1 LGTDNNADH
10 PRKFDQGTTMKNHF
24 KLSVCQM
31 KVVDNKETNVDRAVN
46 MIESAARNDAEL
58 VLLPEMFNCP
68 YDNRKFQEYAES
80 AEDSVTLERISEAA
94 RNLGVYVV
102 AGSIPELDDGKLYN
116 SSYIFNR
123 DGEVM
128 DVHRKMHLFDIH
140 VPGEISFRESE
151 TLTAGDRLTVVETE
165 LCRIGVV
172 ICYDIRFP
180 ELSRLTVDRG
190 AELILVPGAFNMT
203 TGPAHWEVLMKVRAI
218 DNQVY
223 LAAASPARNHE
234 LSYIAYGHSMI
245 VDPWGDV
252 LSQAGA
258 SEEIIYAEIDSSR
271 IKEVRNQLP
280 LLENRRKD
288 IYKVIEGFDQ
298 NKD

>member
-1 LGTDNNADH
+1 
-10 PRKFDQGTTMKNHF
+10 MKNHF
-24 KLSVCQM
+24 KLAVCQM
-31 KVVDNKETNVDRAVN
+31 NVVDNKETNVDKAVN

-58 VLLPEMFNCP
+58 VLMPEMFNCP
-68 YDNRKFQEYAES
+68 YDNSKFREYAES
-80 AEDSVTLERISEAA
+80 AEDSATLERISEAA
-94 RNLGVYVV
+94 RNSGVYVV

-116 SSYIFNR
+116 SSFIFNR

-151 TLTAGDRLTVVETE
+151 TLTAGDRVTVVETE

-180 ELSRLTVDRG
+180 ELSRLMVNRG
-190 AELILVPGAFNMT
+190 VELIMVPGAFNMT
-203 TGPAHWEVLMKVRAI
+203 TGPAHWEALMKVRAV

-271 IKEVRNQLP
+271 IKEVRAQLP

-288 IYKVIEGFDQ
+288 IYGVKEVSGQ
-298 NKD
+298 NKN

>member
-1 LGTDNNADH
+1 
-10 PRKFDQGTTMKNHF
+10 MKNHF
-24 KLSVCQM
+24 KLAVCQM
-31 KVVDNKETNVDRAVN
+31 NVVDSKETNVDKAVD
-46 MIESAARNDAEL
+46 MIEAAAKNDADL

-68 YDNRKFQEYAES
+68 YDNSKFREYAES
-80 AEDSVTLERISEAA
+80 AEDSATIERISDAA
-94 RNLGVYVV
+94 GNSGVYVV
-102 AGSIPELDDGKLYN
+102 AGSIPELDDGKLHN
-116 SSYIFNR
+116 SSFIFNR
-123 DGEVM
+123 DGEII

-151 TLTAGDRLTVVETE
+151 TLTAGDRVTVVETE

-180 ELSRLTVDRG
+180 EILRLMVNRG

-203 TGPAHWEVLMKVRAI
+203 TGPIHWEALMRVRAV

-223 LAAASPARNHE
+223 LAAASPARNTE
-234 LSYIAYGHSMI
+234 LAYVAYGHSMI
-245 VDPWGDV
+245 VDPWGEV

-258 SEEIIYAEIDSSR
+258 SEEIIYADVNSSR
-271 IKEVRNQLP
+271 VSDVRNQLP

-288 IYKVIEGFDQ
+288 IYRVTEVFGQ

>member
-1 LGTDNNADH
+1 
-10 PRKFDQGTTMKNHF
+10 MKNHF
-24 KLSVCQM
+24 KLAVCQM
-31 KVVDNKETNVDRAVN
+31 NVVDNKETNVKKAVD
-46 MIESAARNDAEL
+46 MIESAARNDADL
-58 VLLPEMFNCP
+58 ILLPEMFNCP
-68 YDNRKFQEYAES
+68 YDNSKFREYAES
-80 AEDSVTLERISEAA
+80 AEDSATLEMISETA
-94 RNLGVYVV
+94 RNSGVYVV

-116 SSYIFNR
+116 SSFIFNR

-151 TLTAGDRLTVVETE
+151 TLTAGDKVTVVETD

-180 ELSRLTVDRG
+180 ELSRLMVDKG
-190 AELILVPGAFNMT
+190 VELILVPGAFNMT
-203 TGPAHWEVLMKVRAI
+203 TGPAHWETLMRVRAV

-234 LSYIAYGHSMI
+234 LSYIAYGHSMV
-245 VDPWGDV
+245 VDPWGEV
-252 LSQAGA
+252 LSQVGA
-258 SEEIIYAEIDSSR
+258 SEEIIYAEMNSSR
-271 IKEVRNQLP
+271 IIDVRNQLP

-288 IYKVIEGFDQ
+288 IYRVTEGSGQ

>member
-1 LGTDNNADH
+1 
-10 PRKFDQGTTMKNHF
+10 MKNHF
-24 KLSVCQM
+24 KLAVCQM
-31 KVVDNKETNVDRAVN
+31 NVVDNKETNVKKAVD
-46 MIESAARNDAEL
+46 MIKSAARNDADII
-58 VLLPEMFNCP
+58 LLPEMFNCP
-68 YDNRKFQEYAES
+68 YDNSKFREYAES
-80 AEDSVTLERISEAA
+80 VEDSATLERISEAA
-94 RNLGVYVV
+94 RNSGVYVV

-116 SSYIFNR
+116 SSFIFNR

-151 TLTAGDRLTVVETE
+151 NLTAGDKVTVVETD
-165 LCRIGVV
+165 LCRVGVV

-180 ELSRLTVDRG
+180 ELSRLMVDRG
-190 AELILVPGAFNMT
+190 VELILVPGAFNMT
-203 TGPAHWEVLMKVRAI
+203 TGPAHWETLMRVRAV

-223 LAAASPARNHE
+223 LAAASPARNRE

-252 LSQAGA
+252 LNQAGA
-258 SEEIIYAEIDSSR
+258 SEEIIYAEVNSSR
-271 IKEVRNQLP
+271 IRDVRNQLP

-288 IYKVIEGFDQ
+288 IYRITEVSVQ

>member
-1 LGTDNNADH
+1 
-10 PRKFDQGTTMKNHF
+10 MKNHF
-24 KLSVCQM
+24 KLAVCQM
-31 KVVDNKETNVDRAVN
+31 NVVDNKETNVDKSVD
-46 MIESAARNDAEL
+46 MIESAAKNDADL
-58 VLLPEMFNCP
+58 ILLPEMFNCP
-68 YDNRKFQEYAES
+68 YDNSKFREYAES
-80 AEDSVTLERISEAA
+80 AEDSATLERISWAA
-94 RNLGVYVV
+94 RNSGVYVV

-116 SSYIFNR
+116 SSFIFNR
-123 DGEVM
+123 DGEIL

-151 TLTAGDRLTVVETE
+151 TLTAGDKVTVVETD

-180 ELSRLTVDRG
+180 ELSRLMVDRG
-190 AELILVPGAFNMT
+190 VELILVPGAFNMT
-203 TGPAHWEVLMKVRAI
+203 TGPAHWESLMRVRAV

-234 LSYIAYGHSMI
+234 LSYIAYGHSMV
-245 VDPWGDV
+245 VDPWGEV

-258 SEEIIYAEIDSSR
+258 SEEIIYAELNSSR
-271 IKEVRNQLP
+271 INDVRNQLP

-288 IYKVIEGFDQ
+288 IYGVTDVFGQ